1 MKIEAQ
7 LIELTAW
14 RGELANILLAIAV
27 VILFG
32 IVAAMIQERWPGITR
47 RAIGWLSLFAVCG
60 PGVRG
65 GRAAR
70 AFIALRSAPGRSRH
84 SDQGTTRYRNRPY
97 GHR

>member
-7 LIELTAW
+7 LIEITAW

-60 PGVRG
+60 LAF
-65 GRAAR
+65 AA
-70 AFIALRSAPGRSRH
+70 AALHALSLL
-84 SDQGTTRYRNRPY
+84 
-97 GHR
+97 